1 MIYRHRYI
9 FSFLITLI
17 LYIAL
22 FSVIFMQLKKIEA
35 QKFDRKPKT
44 SITMNLSRVNID
56 KNAPQKTTE
65 SKKMVK
71 KTTPKKRIEEIKP
84 KKSNKETAQ
93 KKEKIVKKK
102 KIKQVEKKPEKKIV
116 KNIQKK
122 KKKVLKKS
130 KIVKS
135 NERNITKKVKNK
147 PIKVAK
153 QEIKKSRQKPIQ
165 PKKEEKIP
173 KLEELFKKT
182 QQTKKETK
190 KSEGKNLTSFLKQ
203 PNLPSLQQISKS
215 MEDQKINELYQG
227 EFDSF
232 TKGQKEFI
240 KNNLSAIGKITQKY
254 LYIRGYPEFAV
265 KTRQEG
271 VNIVEFY
278 LHPNGDISDLK
289 IIKSSSYEIL
299 DKNSLE
305 TILAAYKDYPRP
317 KEKTKIRIFVQYK
330 IIY

>member
-1 MIYRHRYI
+1 MILFI
-9 FSFLITLI
+9 VFLTL
-17 LYIAL
+17 
-22 FSVIFMQLKKIEA
+22 LKEVEA
-35 QKFDRKPKT
+35 QKFNRKQKS
-44 SITMNLSRVNID
+44 SINMNLSRVNLD
-56 KNAPQKTTE
+56 KSMPQKTSE
-65 SKKMVK
+65 SKKIVK
-71 KTTPKKRIEEIKP
+71 KTTPKKQIEP
-84 KKSNKETAQ
+84 KRVKKEVLQ
-93 KKEKIVKKK
+93 KREKIVKK
-102 KIKQVEKKPEKKIV
+102 IEQVEKKPEKKIV
-116 KNIQKK
+116 KNIQKM

-135 NERNITKKVKNK
+135 KEYNITKKVKNIK

-153 QEIKKSRQKPIQ
+153 QEIKKSKQKSIQ

-173 KLEELFKKT
+173 KLEKLFKKT

-190 KSEGKNLTSFLKQ
+190 KSEEKNLVSFLKQ
-203 PNLPSLQQISKS
+203 SKLPSLQEISKS

-305 TILAAYKDYPRP
+305 TILSAYKDYPRP